1 MSVYQIEQYCIQYR
15 KFEQKINPQNIKQN
29 SNKQGNNTYIKR

>member
-1 MSVYQIEQYCIQYR
+1 MSVYQIEQYCFQYR
-15 KFEQKINPQNIKQN
+15 KFEQKINPQSIKQN